1 MKYGDSPFLFS
12 NRMRGRVRDKAGLDS
27 DEEDVEY
34 LEYSNPHMEE
44 REKEEEKEEVT
55 TVLRRVT
62 KPRFS
67 IRPIP
72 LLSATLRE
80 TSHPTAEQNLAEGVE
95 EGFDLDSYK
104 PQVRMS
110 IHPSLSIIE

>member
-1 MKYGDSPFLFS
+1 MKHGDSPFLFS
-12 NRMRGRVRDKAGLDS
+12 NRMRGRVRDKAGMDS

-55 TVLRRVT
+55 TVRRVT

-67 IRPIP
+67 IRPVPP
-72 LLSATLRE
+72 LSSTLRE
-80 TSHPTAEQNLAEGVE
+80 TSHPTAEQNRE

-110 IHPSLSIIE
+110 IHPSLSIVSLL